1 MAVGKVEQ
9 IITIRGDDQ
18 ASKVVGE
25 VQSNF
30 AKMGE
35 RLKTAGEFFGDLER
49 VGRGFKDIL
58 GETASKELQDVLDKL
73 GGMESLIIG
82 GGKAF
87 GPWGAAAG
95 AAIGVGIVAYQ
106 KLSAYFQQDLTAAQ
120 EAQAKSLE
128 IAQENEAALA
138 NRYLIVQDVLEAEQ
152 QIATAKEAETALRQ
166 KLQEIAKKEA
176 ELLKAI
182 KEDNEKAA
190 EAQDKKL
197 ALQREAKRLAEQ
209 LQILQIQERENA
221 LAQSKTDLAS
231 LEVQRQIVFATSDK
245 QRREIQLA
253 DLRKRVVAL
262 YEQENTL
269 RREGAGDESNNL
281 DLNQRLVAVIKERL
295 SLAAQ
300 ILGLQRAEENE
311 AKKSFAGGESR
322 AAKRKRRLEE
332 IAKFES
338 EEQQRR
344 IDDVVRQANETLDAL
359 DEVAQARIAAADISE
374 QAALKVAEIERK
386 TAITR
391 ELVQEDVFINEETR
405 AARLEALR
413 LRTATEIEAIT
424 TAEAARLKALEDKRL
439 AEDLKRE
446 EARKKA
452 QEEQIKRAQEARKAT
467 QDQISQF
474 TALVGPAAA
483 AAEAIAGPGGVAGAL
498 AVAVKE
504 TDRLTSLWAGE
515 KLGADAVIGAVGAVA
530 AATVEGER
538 EKAAILAITSAAQ
551 AAMFYATGNIPAG
564 IAATAAAALYG
575 AAAGGLIGG
584 GASAPSGGGG
594 GFAAAAGPAGGGGG
608 GAVEMGGATT
618 VINFN
623 APLGTPYE
631 IGKSVAKSQ
640 KAASAGGWSPRM
652 AMGV

>member
-9 IITIRGDDQ
+9 VITIRGDDQ

-49 VGRGFKDIL
+49 VGRGFKDVL
-58 GETASKELQDVLDKL
+58 GETAGKEMQEILDKL

-138 NRYLIVQDVLEAEQ
+138 NRYLIVKDVLEAEQ
-152 QIATAKEAETALRQ
+152 QITTAKEAEVALRQ
-166 KLQEIAKKEA
+166 KLADTAKAEA
-176 ELLKAI
+176 EYLKAI
-182 KEDNEKAA
+182 KEDSEKTNEL
-190 EAQDKKL
+190 QNKKL
-197 ALQREAKRLAEQ
+197 AGQRQANRLAEDLHILQ
-209 LQILQIQERENA
+209 LQEKDAAEIA
-221 LAQSKTDLAS
+221 LKASFEDLN
-231 LEVQRQIVFATSDK
+231 LQRQITFATTEQTRQEK
-245 QRREIQLA
+245 QKELLLQQAGRLLA
-253 DLRKRVVAL
+253 
-262 YEQENTL
+262 EENRL
-269 RREGAGDESNNL
+269 RREGADETGTNL
-281 DLNQRLVAVIKERL
+281 VLNQQLLQVLKAKL
-295 SLAAQ
+295 SLSGQ
-300 ILGLQRAEENE
+300 IKAIDDKAETE
-311 AKKSFAGGESR
+311 AKRSFSSGESR
-322 AAKRKRRLEE
+322 AEKRKRRLQE
-332 IAKFES
+332 IAKLEAD
-338 EEQQRR
+338 QQQQR
-344 IDDVVRQANETLDAL
+344 IDDIARQAGEELDAL
-359 DEVAQARIAAADISE
+359 EQVAQARIAAADTAQ
-374 QAALKVAEIERK
+374 QAALKIAEIERK

-391 ELVQEDVFINEETR
+391 ELVQQDVFINAETR
-405 AARLEALR
+405 AARLEALE
-413 LRTATEIEAIT
+413 LSTATEIEAIKA
-424 TAEAARLKALEDKRL
+424 AEVARLKALEDKRL

-452 QEEQIKRAQEARKAT
+452 QEEQLKRAQEARKAT
-467 QDQISQF
+467 QDQITQF
-474 TALVGPAAA
+474 TALIGPAAA

-504 TDRLTSLWAGE
+504 TDKLTALWAGE

-538 EKAAILAITSAAQ
+538 EKAAILALTSAAQ
-551 AAMFYATGNIPAG
+551 AALYFATGQYPQA
-564 IAATAAAALYG
+564 IAATTAAALYG

-594 GFAAAAGPAGGGGG
+594 GFAAAAGATGGGGG

-631 IGKSVAKSQ
+631 IGKSVAKAQ
-640 KAASAGGWSPRM
+640 KASSAGGWNPRM